1 MPRKSTKKTIKPVR
15 PQLGDGVEILNAGS
29 VLEDPI
35 TRTLETNYMPYAMS
49 VIVSRA
55 LPEIDGFK
63 PAHRKLLYTMYEM
76 GLLKGART
84 KSANIVGSTMHLNPH
99 GDAAIYDTMVRMGR
113 GNESCWCPL
122 WTARQLWQG
131 LQPGYVLRC
140 CPLYGGKA
148 RGCVRGAVPGY
159 RQGDRGLC
167 AQLRQHHH
175 RAYPAAGHLPH
186 HSGQQHAGHRGGH
199 GMQHL
204 LIQSGRAVRH
214 HRGLMKD
221 EHHDISTTMP
231 APDFVG
237 GGQILYDEA
246 QMREIY
252 ENGRGSVK
260 VRARYSVVPG
270 ENMIEVTQIPPTTT
284 VEAIMDKIAELV
296 KAGKVKEISDMR
308 DETDLNGLK
317 LTLDLK
323 RGVDADKLMAK
334 LFKATPLEDSFSAN
348 FNILVSGQPRVMGV
362 REILKEWTAFRVECV
377 RRRTYYDLHGKEKR
391 LHLLKGLA
399 AILLDIDK
407 AIKIIRTTE
416 EETEVVP
423 NLMIGFGIDE
433 VQADYVAEIKLR
445 HLNREY
451 ILKRTSEIE
460 QLEKDIADLN
470 DILAKPARI
479 RRIIINELNDVAKKY
494 GQPRRSEILYDL
506 PEDENGSEEEE
517 APDYPVTVFFTRE
530 GYFKKIPPQG
540 LRTAGAHKLK
550 EGDEIVQQIETRNNV
565 EALFFTDKQQV
576 YKVRLAELEDGKVA
590 QMGIFIP
597 GRLGMDEGENV
608 LSMVITS
615 DYSGYMLFFF
625 ASGKCAKIPL
635 SSYATKQN
643 RRKLLKAYC
652 DKEPLAKLFFLPEE
666 TELAI
671 RTSASRML
679 LVGTAQIAAK
689 ATRDSQGVAVV
700 TLKRTRPSLRW
711 YLRTRWSW
719 RTPPLPCA
727 QPARYRCAAPRR
739 GRGRADE
746 SAVKR
751 FLLRNGSASLCHP

>member
-1 MPRKSTKKTIKPVR
+1 MPRKSTKKTPKPVR

-35 TRTLETNYMPYAMS
+35 TRTLEVNYMPYAMS

-113 GNESCWCPL
+113 GNESLLVPFVDSK
-122 WTARQLWQG
+122 G
-131 LQPGYVLRC
+131 NF
-140 CPLYGGKA
+140 GKA
-148 RGCVRGAVPGY
+148 YSRDMSCAAARYTEAKLENVCEELFRDIDKATVDFVPNYDGTTTEPTLLPVTFPTILANNTLGIAVGMACNICSFNLAE
-159 RQGDRGLC
+159 LC
-167 AQLRQHHH
+167 ATTV
-175 RAYPAAGHLPH
+175 A
-186 HSGQQHAGHRGGH
+186 
-199 GMQHL
+199 
-204 LIQSGRAVRH
+204 
-214 HRGLMKD
+214 LMKD
-221 EHHDISTTMP
+221 PHHDIAATMP

-252 ENGRGSVK
+252 EHGRGSVK
-260 VRARYSVVPG
+260 VRARYNVVPG
-270 ENMIEVTQIPPTTT
+270 ENMIEITQIPPTTT

-296 KAGKVKEISDMR
+296 KAGKIKEISDMR

-334 LFKATPLEDSFSAN
+334 LFKTTPLEDSFSAN
-348 FNILVSGQPRVMGV
+348 FNILVAGQPRVMGV
-362 REILKEWTAFRVECV
+362 REILQEWTAFRVECV

-391 LHLLKGLA
+391 LHLLQGLA

-416 EETEVVP
+416 EESEVVP

-470 DILAKPARI
+470 DVLAKPARV
-479 RRIIINELNDVAKKY
+479 RRIIINELNEVAKKY
-494 GQPRRSEILYDL
+494 AQPRRSEILYDL
-506 PEDENGSEEEE
+506 PEEEAAAEEETV
-517 APDYPVTVFFTRE
+517 PDYPVTVFFTRE
-530 GYFKKIPPQG
+530 GYLKKIPPQS

-550 EGDEIVQQIETRNNV
+550 EGDEIVQQVETRNNV

-590 QMGIFIP
+590 QMGIFVP
-597 GRLGMDEGENV
+597 GRLGMDEGENI
-608 LSMVITS
+608 LAMVITG
-615 DYSGYMLFFF
+615 DYSGFVLFFF

-652 DKEPLAKLFFLPEE
+652 DKEPLAKLLYLPEE

-700 TLKRTRPSLRW
+700 TLKKNQTIASVV
-711 YLRTRWSW
+711 
-719 RTPPLPCA
+719 
-727 QPARYRCAAPRR
+727 PADTLELANPHRYRVRSLPATGALI
-739 GRGRADE
+739 RAEDE
-746 SAVKR
+746 GEQMS
-751 FLLRNGSASLCHP
+751 LL